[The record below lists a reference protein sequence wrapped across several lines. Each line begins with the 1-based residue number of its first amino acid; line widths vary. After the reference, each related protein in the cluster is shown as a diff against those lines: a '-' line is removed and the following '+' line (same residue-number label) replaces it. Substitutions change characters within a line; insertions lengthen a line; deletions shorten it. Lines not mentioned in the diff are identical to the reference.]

1 MDDSMN
7 NIEEEEKSNNAKTQ
21 YEKLKEKSKLYK
33 LKRWEK
39 NIMKELKL
47 LYLSFGFIKEYKEK
61 IKKQNEILKEKIQK
75 ENDNFE
81 KEKQQIIEKKNESIK
96 KIEIQKENTIK
107 ENDKKYREI
116 ISYLNSIKND
126 KNKLIEFL
134 KNNNNLFHLF

>member
-7 NIEEEEKSNNAKTQ
+7 NIEEEEKFNNAKTQ
-21 YEKLKEKSKLYK
+21 YENLKEKSILYK

-39 NIMKELKL
+39 NLMKELKL
-47 LYLSFGFIKEYKEK
+47 LYLSFGYIKEYKEK
-61 IKKQNEILKEKIQK
+61 IKKQNEILQKEIQK

-116 ISYLNSIKND
+116 ISYLNSIKDD

-134 KNNNNLFHLF
+134 KNNNNLF